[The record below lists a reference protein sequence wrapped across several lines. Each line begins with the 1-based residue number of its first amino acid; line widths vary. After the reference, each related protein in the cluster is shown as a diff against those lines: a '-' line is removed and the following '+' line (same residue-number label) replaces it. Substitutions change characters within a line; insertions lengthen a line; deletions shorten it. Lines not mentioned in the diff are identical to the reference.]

1 MIINITNSAKLALNK
16 LCEKNLTNSKTF
28 RIYLKDIACSG
39 AIFYITLDNATQD
52 DLIFEV
58 DDFKIIISKE
68 LCSKITVA
76 NIYYNTSDSFEDF
89 KITTDLVWK
98 DEYHYTGL

>member
-1 MIINITNSAKLALNK
+1 MIINITDSAKLVLNK
-16 LCEKNLTNSKTF
+16 LCRQDSINEKTF
-28 RIYLKDIACSG
+28 RVYLKEIACSG
-39 AIFYITLDNATQD
+39 AIFYITLDKATKD
-52 DLIFEV
+52 DLVFDV

-68 LCSKITVA
+68 LCSKFTVV